1 MKRLLASLTLLISL
15 SLAAAPNYYP
25 HKVGMT
31 WTYTSGESQTYES
44 VRNTKGQEVWELSHS
59 YSGKVRYTDYL
70 TFDENGVWLLG
81 VDTGAGIMPYDPP
94 IKVYPAAPL
103 RVGQNWSSRTKFKG
117 ANLVVV
123 NKVIGIEGVMVP
135 FGRYNAF
142 VIRSSLTAQGGGAS
156 VVDMYF
162 VPGIGVVRYATQD
175 GGQIDLED
183 FKP

>member
-1 MKRLLASLTLLISL
+1 MRRL
-15 SLAAAPNYYP
+15 SLFLLLLLGMALATAPNYYP

-31 WTYTSGESQTYES
+31 WVYDSGETQTYES
-44 VRNTKGQEVWELSHS
+44 VRNQDGQEVWELSHS
-59 YSGKVRYTDYL
+59 YDGKVRYTDYL
-70 TFDENGVWLLG
+70 IFDENGVWLLG
-81 VDTGAGIMPYDPP
+81 VDTGSGVMPYDPP
-94 IKVYPAAPL
+94 IQIYPAAPL
-103 RVGQNWSSRTKFKG
+103 RVGESWSSRTKFRG
-117 ANLVVV
+117 ANLAVV
-123 NKVIGIEGVMVP
+123 NKVIGIEGVIVP

-175 GGQIDLED
+175 GGQIDLVK